1 MSGEYYINFTNNKRT
16 LVIEPQE
23 QNNDTSL
30 FLFGRD
36 TVNWGTY
43 FYSNLIKLL
52 ENFCNEYQPGY
63 AGQLVLGQIWYDT
76 FTDKL
81 KICTNV
87 GDPVKHE
94 PINWSVIANEKS
106 PILTNTVGDN
116 NIRRLTSKLIPLE
129 GTTKRL
135 TGALLLES
143 VTEDSYSD
151 TLATRHYTDMVADGI
166 PIVDNRAYLSLSG
179 GTLLSTLHLPDN
191 ALGDNYCATKKYV
204 DNHAIFRIEY
214 DNHIGVL
221 WDSSGYNTNYDD
233 IVVSRIP
240 RQSSQLAVVNGSIF
254 IKRGRNTCILNMP
267 VVFLTDP
274 HCVVSGGLH
283 TATDWVDHPSD
294 VTYKILDK
302 RTILFERA
310 TVAID
315 EKIYFTI
322 TGICNSNAVDFEHRP
337 VTVNIDGNWLTHS
350 TLTATLVGVDAD
362 SPYVSYEWYRESNST
377 TPVARTYQFVPKDTG
392 LYTVRA
398 FYKDANGDTLYV
410 DSEPATIQ
418 PAVDR
423 RGAVTVT
430 GASLN
435 GITTLS
441 AKLIDLDT
449 PLTNI
454 SYQWFKDTT
463 PETSTTNIANGS
475 LTQYYTPR
483 AAGNYKVRVI
493 YTDSGYVTSTVESL
507 PYTIAVT
514 PVSTA
519 GWVEISS
526 DPDDFAGTTLTATI
540 HDVDTVDM
548 STVVYQWYLN
558 NVPIYGA
565 TNNTYHVPADKWGQY
580 SVKVVYTDK
589 VGVSQVPIPNQV
601 AWSDPH
607 NYLINPPP
615 RDTLGVI
622 HITGKRL
629 PNNLQTASLSDP
641 DHVVIGSDKWSWW
654 NKGDPSTILS
664 SSKTYTPVDA
674 GTYVCHVDY
683 NDDFHEG
690 SVTASA
696 ETEWVIDTAPLAQ
709 ITGKIVIE
717 SQLSDTG
724 YIVSDLSDPNGV
736 NAGTEQYQWSVNG
749 VEIPGGS
756 GKDWLPS
763 IDGGVYTVCVKYTD
777 GLDKQEHV
785 CSANSYTYKAPPPT
799 TNAPDTTTGGTGTDT
814 TTGGTGNDTTT
825 DTTTPADTS
834 TGPVTDASKVDEND
848 FIV

>member
-1 MSGEYYINFTNNKRT
+1 MAGEYYIDFTNKQRT

-52 ENFCNEYQPGY
+52 ESFCNEYQPGY
-63 AGQLVLGQIWYDT
+63 SGQLVLGQIWYDT

-81 KICTNV
+81 KVCTHIGN
-87 GDPVKHE
+87 PEKHE

-116 NIRRLTSKLIPLE
+116 NIHRLVAKLIPLD
-129 GTTKRL
+129 GTKKRL
-135 TGALLLES
+135 TGALLLEPT
-143 VTEDSYSD
+143 TEDSYSD
-151 TLATRHYTDMVADGI
+151 TLATRHYVDMVADNI
-166 PIVDNRAYLSLSG
+166 PTVDNRAYLGLSG
-179 GTLLSTLHLPDN
+179 GTLLTTLHLPDDS
-191 ALGDNYCATKKYV
+191 LGDNYCATKKYV
-204 DNHAIFRIEY
+204 DNHAIFKIEY
-214 DNHIGVL
+214 DNHIGIL
-221 WDSSGYNTNYDD
+221 WDSSAYNTNYDD
-233 IVVSRIP
+233 VVVSRIP

-267 VVFLTDP
+267 VLFLTDP
-274 HCVVSGGLH
+274 NCVVSGGLH
-283 TATDWVDHPSD
+283 DTGDWVDRPSD

-322 TGICNSNAVDFEHRP
+322 TGICSSNAVDFEHRP
-337 VTVNIDGNWLTHS
+337 VTVNIDGNWITNSL
-350 TLTATLVGVDAD
+350 LTATLVGVDAD
-362 SPYVSYEWYRESNST
+362 SPYVSYEWYREPNST
-377 TPVARTYQFVPKDTG
+377 TPVARTYQFTPKVTG

-410 DSEPATIQ
+410 DSEPATVM

-449 PLTNI
+449 PLTNM
-454 SYQWFKDTT
+454 SYQWFKDNI
-463 PETSTTNIANGS
+463 PESSSTNITNGS

-519 GWVEISS
+519 GYVEISS
-526 DPDDFAGTTLTATI
+526 DPDDFAGTTLTATV
-540 HDVDTVDM
+540 HDVDTIDA

-565 TNNTYHVPADKWGQY
+565 TSQTYGVPADKWGKY
-580 SVKVVYTDK
+580 SVKAVYTDK

-601 AWSDPH
+601 AWSDPQS
-607 NYLINPPP
+607 YQIDPPP
-615 RDTLGVI
+615 RDTLGVLRI
-622 HITGKRL
+622 AGKQL
-629 PNNLQTASLSDP
+629 PNNLQTATLSDP
-641 DHVVIGSDKWSWW
+641 DHVVIGSESWSWW
-654 NKGDPSTILS
+654 NKGDPSVVLS
-664 SSKTYTPVDA
+664 TSRTFTPVDA
-674 GTYVCHVDY
+674 GTYVAHVEY

-690 SVTASA
+690 TVKASA
-696 ETEWVIDTAPLAQ
+696 ETEWVIEKAPLAQ
-709 ITGKIVIE
+709 IAGKITIE

-724 YIVSDLSDPNGV
+724 YMVSNLSDPNGV

-749 VEIPGGS
+749 VEIPGGT
-756 GKDWLPS
+756 GKDWLPT
-763 IDGGVYTVCVKYTD
+763 IDKGVYTVCVKYTD

-785 CSANSYTYKAPPPT
+785 CSPNSFTYTAPPPET
-799 TNAPDTTTGGTGTDT
+799 TNAPDTTTGGDGADT
-814 TTGGTGNDTTT
+814 TTGGDTT
-825 DTTTPADTS
+825 DTTTPTDTS
-834 TGPVTDASKVDEND
+834 TGPVTDVNKVDEND